1 VAVKTALESRRR
13 RGAERRRIPLE
24 DAGTC
29 GWRGPAGHVA
39 ASGAARII
47 AAFHV
52 KIRRLGT
59 DVSLSFEKMMR
70 ECRGA
75 RLQLLDWSIFG
86 LTIAISV
93 LGAVNL
99 LGVSYGL
106 HRPMKPTALLQVLW
120 VAVGAA
126 AMAVVSFLDY
136 RTLFKYI
143 YLFYANVVLLLLTV
157 AVCGHTMMGAQRWI
171 DLGLFTVEPSELTKF
186 VLILLSSY
194 HLGRAASGAGPKV
207 ERILTLSLVWS
218 APVALVGLQPDFG
231 TLGILMLIFVTV
243 LFAAGVRGRSFVLLA
258 LSAGSA
264 APLALGLLKPYQ
276 IERIETFLDPRAG
289 AGDGIYQVM
298 EAQVAIGSGGLY
310 GKGLFNSTRAFVTD
324 FVFAPFAEQFGFFG
338 ALVLLSLY
346 TGLLAGGLWVA
357 YRAKDKIGCLLAVG
371 VVAWIFW
378 QSAINMA
385 MACGLL
391 PVVGIPLPFVSY
403 GGSSLVPLMAAAGL
417 LISVD
422 RHQRVEQQSEI
433 GDGSSRRP

>member
-1 VAVKTALESRRR
+1 
-13 RGAERRRIPLE
+13 
-24 DAGTC
+24 
-29 GWRGPAGHVA
+29 
-39 ASGAARII
+39 
-47 AAFHV
+47 
-52 KIRRLGT
+52 
-59 DVSLSFEKMMR
+59 
-70 ECRGA
+70 
-75 RLQLLDWSIFG
+75 
-86 LTIAISV
+86 
-93 LGAVNL
+93 
-99 LGVSYGL
+99 
-106 HRPMKPTALLQVLW
+106 
-120 VAVGAA
+120 
-126 AMAVVSFLDY
+126 
-136 RTLFKYI
+136 
-143 YLFYANVVLLLLTV
+143 
-157 AVCGHTMMGAQRWI
+157 
-171 DLGLFTVEPSELTKF
+171 
-186 VLILLSSY
+186 
-194 HLGRAASGAGPKV
+194 
-207 ERILTLSLVWS
+207 
-218 APVALVGLQPDFG
+218 
-231 TLGILMLIFVTV
+231 LIFVTV

-264 APLALGLLKPYQ
+264 APFALGLLKPYQ